1 MRGSSRPRSP
11 SSTPRPDEIAR
22 QSARARAWRSF
33 DHALNPKIADAA
45 LAAKKR
51 DSTVTLFPNKRG

>member
-22 QSARARAWRSF
+22 QSALARAWRSF
-33 DHALNPKIADAA
+33 DHALNPKIADA